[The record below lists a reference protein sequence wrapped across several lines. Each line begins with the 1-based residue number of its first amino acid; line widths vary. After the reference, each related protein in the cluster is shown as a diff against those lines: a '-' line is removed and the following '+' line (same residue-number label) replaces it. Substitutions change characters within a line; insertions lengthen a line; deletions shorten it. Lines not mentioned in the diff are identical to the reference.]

1 MNTKGYR
8 VSRFI
13 FDSSLQ
19 ICKPSFLGHGCWI
32 GLLLL
37 HHLGAFDGS
46 GSDHSLLVIAKNFV
60 KRSFHRLHSHRPE
73 KQLNEL
79 AISMSGIVI
88 CIDSFSIR
96 SRVPLLANLPVD
108 LVPFLVRRPRVG
120 ACRAFRGPGL
130 LPTDF
135 KFSLVYGRQ
144 HKYASILDLIPR
156 LQRRGS
162 QSLVHP
168 IASSLG
174 HLHLD
179 CRQIPR

>member
-1 MNTKGYR
+1 MGYC

-19 ICKPSFLGHGCWI
+19 ICKPSFLGHRCSI
-32 GLLLL
+32 GLLLP
-37 HHLGAFDGS
+37 HHLRAFNRS
-46 GSDHSLLVIAKNFV
+46 GSDRSLLVIAKNFV
-60 KRSFHRLHSHRPE
+60 KRSFRRLHSHRPE

-79 AISMSGIVI
+79 AISTSGIVI

-96 SRVPLLANLPVD
+96 SLVSLLANLPVD

-144 HKYASILDLIPR
+144 HKHASRFYSIPR
-156 LQRRGS
+156 LQRHGL

-168 IASSLG
+168 IASSFG
-174 HLHLD
+174 HVRLD
-179 CRQIPR
+179 CRQILR